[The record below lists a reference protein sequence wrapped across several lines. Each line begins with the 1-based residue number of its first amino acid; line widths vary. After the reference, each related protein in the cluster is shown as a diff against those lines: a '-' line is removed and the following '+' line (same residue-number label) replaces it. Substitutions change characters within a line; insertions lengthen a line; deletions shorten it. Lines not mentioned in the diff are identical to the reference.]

1 MKGNKRPK
9 EKEQQ
14 QQQCAQ
20 AQWKLCIEFIVNK
33 SRRLLSTVLPIVIPS
48 HLSWHYC
55 SLMKI
60 CTIHDLYI
68 NAGVYVRMVLVAFLI
83 PPNLLSRAAHTHTI
97 IAVLCAYLW
106 SSSSL
111 FATFHTLFE
120 LCSLYIFAISSRM
133 HRVPCI
139 WIEMQYKE
147 TKLNRELQQ
156 SSQVKECDK
165 VMEKE
170 ARASGAIKTD
180 AFKKKCISM
189 QPINW
194 NASLAFYSPMHSAA
208 VSNRARWL
216 YASFVHLCR

>member
-83 PPNLLSRAAHTHTI
+83 PPNLLSRAAHTHTPLLLYY
-97 IAVLCAYLW
+97 VLTFDHHHLFSQLFTHYSNCAACIF
-106 SSSSL
+106 SQS
-111 FATFHTLFE
+111 ARECTEFHVYE
-120 LCSLYIFAISSRM
+120 LKCN
-133 HRVPCI
+133 
-139 WIEMQYKE
+139 
-147 TKLNRELQQ
+147 TKRQN
-156 SSQVKECDK
+156 
-165 VMEKE
+165 
-170 ARASGAIKTD
+170 
-180 AFKKKCISM
+180 
-189 QPINW
+189 
-194 NASLAFYSPMHSAA
+194 
-208 VSNRARWL
+208 
-216 YASFVHLCR
+216 